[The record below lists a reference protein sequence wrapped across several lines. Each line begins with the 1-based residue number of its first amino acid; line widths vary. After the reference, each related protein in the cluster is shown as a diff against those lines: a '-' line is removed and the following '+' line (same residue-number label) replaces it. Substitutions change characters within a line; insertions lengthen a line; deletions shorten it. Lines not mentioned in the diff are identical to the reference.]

1 MYIIIYIL
9 YYHSFIFTFDMY
21 DNSKIIIILS
31 ELFLNITIII
41 TEYKEKFLF

>member
-9 YYHSFIFTFDMY
+9 YHHSFIFTFDMY